1 MMKLSN
7 YLGDKPFW
15 QVTAR
20 LALPI
25 AMQNLL
31 TSSFQLVDTLMVS
44 RLGDVALSAVGMAG
58 QWGWVSMLLG
68 FGLCSGMSVF
78 VSQYWGVRDLKGIRR
93 VMGIALLLC
102 LLLSG
107 MFMAVALLSPEF
119 VLRLFN
125 QEPQVVE
132 VGCRYLTIVCFSYPA
147 VVLTN
152 VLSTVLRGTER
163 VKPPL
168 YVSIVTTIANAVV
181 NYGLIFG
188 KLGMPELGVE
198 GAAVA
203 IVISSWLGPV
213 LLLGISAVEKNLL
226 IGPAKELFSFT
237 GKHLAE
243 FFRKAAPVMINEA
256 VWSMGILTLNR
267 IYANLGYEYYAGMTI
282 FKTFADLAFA
292 FYAGLAGACTV
303 MVGKSIG
310 QGKITRGVQDA
321 KRFSVLVPLSSLLL
335 GCLLILLRHPLV
347 AVFSAGDNLSA
358 VALSTALAATVFCGL
373 EMPVRNTPYIQLVG
387 VFRSGG
393 DTLPGMIYE
402 GCALWLVSIPLTLLA
417 AHWLHLPFLA
427 VVAVAY
433 LGEDIPKLLLCLRRF
448 RSGKWLK
455 PVTPEGR
462 AGLEAY
468 RKEKEAK

>member
-1 MMKLSN
+1 MKLSN

-25 AMQNLL
+25 AVQNLL

-107 MFMAVALLSPEF
+107 TFMAVALLSPEF

-125 QEPQVVE
+125 QDPQVVE

-188 KLGMPELGVE
+188 KLGMPALGVA
-198 GAAVA
+198 GAALA
-203 IVISSWLGPV
+203 TCISSWLGPV
-213 LLLGISAVEKNLL
+213 LLLVISAAEKNLL
-226 IGPAKELFSFT
+226 IGPIKELFSFT

-303 MVGKSIG
+303 MVGKSVG
-310 QGKITRGVQDA
+310 QGKIARGVQDA
-321 KRFSVLVPLSSLLL
+321 KRFSVLVPMSSLLL
-335 GCLLILLRHPLV
+335 GCLLILLRQPLV
-347 AVFSAGDNLSA
+347 RIFATGDTLSA
-358 VALSTALAATVFCGL
+358 VALSTALAVTIFCGL

-402 GCALWLVSIPLTLLA
+402 GCALWLISIPLTYLA
-417 AHWLHLPFLA
+417 ANWLQLPFLA

-433 LGEDIPKLLLCLRRF
+433 LGEDIPKLALCLRRF

-462 AGLEAY
+462 AGLEEY
-468 RKEKEAK
+468 RKGKGAV